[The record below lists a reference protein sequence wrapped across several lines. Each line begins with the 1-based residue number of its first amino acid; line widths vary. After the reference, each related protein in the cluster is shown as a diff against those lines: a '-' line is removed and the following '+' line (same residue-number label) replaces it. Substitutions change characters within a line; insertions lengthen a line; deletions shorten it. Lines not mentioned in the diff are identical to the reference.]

1 MSVTHNAA
9 RSRYE
14 LPTEHG
20 LAVAEY
26 RSQGDRLIFT
36 HTEVPPADEGKG
48 LGAKLVRAALED
60 THRRGLKIVPACS
73 FVVAYVRRHPEFDDS
88 GR

>member
-1 MSVTHNAA
+1 MSVTHNPA
-9 RSRYE
+9 RNRYE

-26 RSQGDRLIFT
+26 RKQGDRLIFT
-36 HTEVPPADEGKG
+36 HTGVPPEDEGKG

-60 THRRGLKIVPACS
+60 TRRQGLKIVPACS
-73 FVVAYVRRHPEFDDS
+73 FVVAFVRRHPEFDDS
-88 GR
+88 AR